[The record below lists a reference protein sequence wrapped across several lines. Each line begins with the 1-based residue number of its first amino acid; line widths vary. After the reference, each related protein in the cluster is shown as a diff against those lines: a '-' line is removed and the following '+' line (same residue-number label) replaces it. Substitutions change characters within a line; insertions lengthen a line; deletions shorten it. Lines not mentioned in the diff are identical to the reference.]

1 MRSILIA
8 SLLAA
13 AATLAPSSPDPTQ
26 PSPTPP
32 LETYVSIV
40 PTASLGYP
48 LTWHNPPTFTCSAM
62 VRRPP
67 IPGRDVHGMSF
78 GVDKLVVTPGHR
90 ETTSESVR
98 GYDVQFTVKIN
109 SAADQAD
116 ATVTILRGGTM
127 VVKQNTTV
135 ALAGRARPV
144 Q

>member
-1 MRSILIA
+1 RTILIA

-13 AATLAPSSPDPTQ
+13 ATTLVPASPDPTQ

-48 LTWHNPPTFTCSAM
+48 LTWHNPPTFTCSAI
-62 VRRPP
+62 VSRPA
-67 IPGRDVHGMSF
+67 IPGRDAHGMSIDV
-78 GVDKLVVTPGHR
+78 GKIVVSPGHR

-109 SAADQAD
+109 HTADQAD
-116 ATVTILRGGTM
+116 ATVTILRGGQM
-127 VVKQNTTV
+127 IVKQNTTV
-135 ALAGRARPV
+135 ALAGRTQP
-144 Q
+144 